1 MATQPI
7 LPRSFIAV
15 GFETPNALAM
25 SAEETVPF
33 ARIVFFKACS
43 LGGFI
48 YAFVYAFAAVFVFL
62 AEFFLTLWT
71 GKLIDSIY

>member
-1 MATQPI
+1 MKSI
-7 LPRSFIAV
+7 KF
-15 GFETPNALAM
+15 
-25 SAEETVPF
+25 
-33 ARIVFFKACS
+33 
-43 LGGFI
+43 